1 LALLALL
8 ATALVLCFATP
19 LRAQSRE
26 TPQAGIQATAE
37 VVKIDVSVLDHRGS
51 FVAGLAKERFRVL
64 DDGVEQPVVVFTPTE
79 APAQVLVLLETSP
92 AVYLISG
99 EHLTAAHALMDGL
112 AANDE
117 VALVTYAQ
125 TPQAVLA
132 FTPDKAAFAA
142 ALAHIQYI
150 LGMGDLNLFDS
161 ISTVLDWISP
171 LRGKKAVV
179 LLTTGLDSSPP
190 ERWDSLVKKLRADDV
205 VLFPVAFGGSLRQAK
220 TKKKKPAN
228 PGAKPA
234 GAADAASPLSF
245 AKADGV
251 LLELAKITGGHA
263 YFPESS
269 GDFVGIYRE
278 IASALRHQYVLG
290 IAPQHD
296 GRFHALTVQ
305 ILAPDGQPETAKKRS
320 EYQIFAREGYQAP
333 VLQSYNRTHPI
344 DCKERDDERAA
355 STNHSWIGPGA
366 FASGYPPFEFL
377 RE

>member
-1 LALLALL
+1 MALLAL
-8 ATALVLCFATP
+8 FATP
-19 LRAQSRE
+19 LRAQLSAE

-37 VVKIDVSVLDHRGS
+37 IVKIDVSVLDHHGN

-99 EHLTAAHALMDGL
+99 EHLTAAYALLDGL

-132 FTPDKAAFAA
+132 FTSDKVAFAA
-142 ALAHIQYI
+142 ALGRIQYI
-150 LGMGDLNLFDS
+150 LGMGDLNFFDS

-190 ERWDSLVKKLRADDV
+190 ERWDALVKKLRADDV
-205 VLFPVAFGGSLRQAK
+205 VLFPVALGGSLRQAK
-220 TKKKKPAN
+220 TKKKKPTN
-228 PGAKPA
+228 SGTKPA
-234 GAADAASPLSF
+234 DATDPANPLSF

-251 LLELAKITGGHA
+251 LLKLAKITGGHA
-263 YFPESS
+263 YFPESP

-305 ILAPDGQPETAKKRS
+305 ILAPDGQPEAATKLA
-320 EYQIFAREGYQAP
+320 EYHILAREGYQAP

-344 DCKERDDERAA
+344 NCKERDNERAA
-355 STNHSWIGPGA
+355 STNHSWFRPGA
-366 FASGYPPFEFL
+366 FAGGCLPFEFL